1 MGFDRSPL
9 VQWSCHLREQM
20 AKLGPSQVSA
30 WQSSQRNQKPAA
42 ETFADTEAAGYAV
55 GHLCSKQAEFQA
67 ATFAATAA
75 SFVQVAA
82 IVTIAAAG
90 VV

>member
-1 MGFDRSPL
+1 
-9 VQWSCHLREQM
+9 M